1 MNYLS
6 FDESLSMALHGDLSS
21 VALGQVL
28 DYQGG
33 RFELDLKRI
42 I

>member
-6 FDESLSMALHGDLSS
+6 FDESLSVALQGDLSS

-28 DYQGG
+28 DYHGG
-33 RFELDLKRI
+33 RLELDLKRI
-42 I
+42 A